1 MAPDESIAR
10 QILAASAAEPP
21 KLAAAV
27 SVLAPLT
34 KPLRVVLGFT
44 VDYVVP
50 VYVGAFKL
58 GYRVYELLP
67 HDLFTAQDEVSS
79 LAQNVLKKPKQ

>member
-58 GYRVYELLP
+58 GYRVNKLM
-67 HDLFTAQDEVSS
+67 AQVSTTGNS
-79 LAQNVLKKPKQ
+79 LQPRLTLHVYVKA